1 MRRWGPAVLPAA
13 ALAAALAL
21 TGCGGKQSAQP
32 ELSVSASQEDGALVV
47 RVSTENWQPGK
58 DGHIHIYL
66 NDGPEAMIYGY
77 TYRVPD
83 IEPGRYKIHVELAN
97 QRHEPIGVSET
108 IYFEVQP

>member
-1 MRRWGPAVLPAA
+1 MRRWGPAVLPVA

>member
-1 MRRWGPAVLPAA
+1 VRRWGPAVLPAA